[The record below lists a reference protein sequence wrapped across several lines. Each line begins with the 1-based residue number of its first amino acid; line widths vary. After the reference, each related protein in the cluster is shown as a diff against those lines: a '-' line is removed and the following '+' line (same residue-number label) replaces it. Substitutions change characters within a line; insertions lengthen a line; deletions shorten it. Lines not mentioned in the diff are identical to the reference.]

1 MKSITSQRTLSL
13 GLPVAMFA
21 VATFFY
27 LYEFLLRVSP
37 NVLEQELFSAF
48 KMDASEFGFF
58 SSCYLWAY
66 APLQLPVGAL
76 TDKYGPRRLLTFAI
90 LLCAISTLA
99 LSYTTNF
106 AIGCVTR
113 ALIGA
118 GSAFAFISCLKI
130 VNIWFEP
137 RFFPFMTGLTLT
149 IGTLGAAVGG
159 TPLSYALDYVT
170 WRELLIYIGAAGLF
184 LAVLAWVLIRDHN
197 PFHPEFELQTK
208 DSPGFW
214 HCVKVV
220 ASLPQSWI
228 VGIYAFFITAPTDAF
243 GGTWGIK
250 YLVDVHGISRHAAS
264 VAAVTMTFVG
274 MAIGSPLVGW
284 IAEKFNNRKWP
295 MAISSVIACLTLTLI
310 IYLPRLN
317 EYSASVLFFI
327 FGASGTYVLAFVMTK
342 RFTQSK
348 YVATAVGFVNMI
360 SIFGSASLTY
370 MIGWL
375 LDLVYSG
382 VLGPDGEPFYTPGDY
397 RISLIMLPL
406 FYAISAFLV
415 VPFIRDKK

>member
-1 MKSITSQRTLSL
+1 MTDRRSNFIA
-13 GLPVAMFA
+13 LPIAMFA

-37 NVLEQELFSAF
+37 NVLERELFFAF
-48 KMDASEFGFF
+48 KMDASQFGFF

-90 LLCAISTLA
+90 FLCAVSTLA
-99 LSYTTNF
+99 LAFTNSF
-106 AIGCVTR
+106 AVGCITR
-113 ALIGA
+113 AFIGA
-118 GSAFAFISCLKI
+118 GSAFAFISCIKI

-137 RFFPFMTGLTLT
+137 RWFPFMTGLTLT

-170 WRELLIYIGAAGLF
+170 WRELLIYIGAVGIF
-184 LAVLAWVLIRDHN
+184 LAGFSWGLIRDHN
-197 PFHPEFELQTK
+197 PYHPEYEEQTK
-208 DSPGFW
+208 NAPGFW
-214 HCVKVV
+214 RCVVEIAK
-220 ASLPQSWI
+220 LPQSWI

-243 GGTWGIK
+243 GGAWGVK
-250 YLVDVHGISRHAAS
+250 YLVDVHGITRHAAS

-274 MAIGSPLVGW
+274 MALGSPLLGW
-284 IAEKFNNRKWP
+284 IAEKINNRKWP
-295 MAISSVIACLTLTLI
+295 MAISSVIACIALTLI
-310 IYLPRLN
+310 VYLPTLTAV
-317 EYSASVLFFI
+317 SASILFFI
-327 FGASGTYVLAFVMTK
+327 FGAAGTYVLAFVMTK
-342 RFTQSK
+342 RFTESK

-370 MIGWL
+370 LIGWM
-375 LDLVYSG
+375 LDTVYSG
-382 VLGPDGEPFYTPGDY
+382 ATTPLGEPIYTVKDY
-397 RISLIMLPL
+397 HISLVLLPL
-406 FYAISAFLV
+406 FYAISAFII

>member
-1 MKSITSQRTLSL
+1 MTNRHSVSI

-37 NVLEQELFSAF
+37 NILEHELFLAF
-48 KMDASEFGFF
+48 RMDASQFGFF

-90 LLCAISTLA
+90 LLCALSTIALA
-99 LSYTTNF
+99 YTDSF
-106 AIGCVTR
+106 AVGCITR
-113 ALIGA
+113 AFIGA
-118 GSAFAFISCLKI
+118 GSAFAFISCIKI

-137 RFFPFMTGLTLT
+137 RWFPFMTGLTLT

-170 WRELLIYIGAAGLF
+170 WRELLIYIGGVGI
-184 LAVLAWVLIRDHN
+184 VLGVFSWVLIRDHN
-197 PFHPEFELQTK
+197 PFHPEYEEQTK
-208 DSPGFW
+208 NTPGFW
-214 HCVKVV
+214 RCVAEV
-220 ASLPQSWI
+220 AKLPQSWV

-243 GGTWGIK
+243 GGAWGVK
-250 YLVDVHGISRHAAS
+250 YLVDVHGISRHMAS

-274 MAIGSPLVGW
+274 MAVGSPLLGW
-284 IAEKFNNRKWP
+284 IAEKINNRKLP
-295 MAISSVIACLTLTLI
+295 MTISSLVACLALTGI
-310 IYLPRLN
+310 IYLPHLN
-317 EYSASVLFFI
+317 GWVAAILFFV
-327 FGASGTYVLAFVMTK
+327 FGAAGTYVLAFVMTK
-342 RFTQSK
+342 QFAESK

-370 MIGWL
+370 MIGWI
-375 LDLVYSG
+375 LDAVYSG
-382 VLGPDGEPFYTPGDY
+382 ALSAQGEPLYTASDY
-397 RISLIMLPL
+397 RISLLMLPL
-406 FYAISAFLV
+406 FYAISAVMV

>member
-1 MKSITSQRTLSL
+1 MTDRRSISW

-37 NVLEQELFSAF
+37 NVLEQDLFMAF
-48 KMDASEFGFF
+48 KMDASQFGFF

-99 LSYTTNF
+99 LAYTQSF
-106 AIGCVTR
+106 AVGCITR
-113 ALIGA
+113 AFIGA
-118 GSAFAFISCLKI
+118 GSAFAFISCIKI

-137 RFFPFMTGLTLT
+137 RWFPFMTGLTLT

-159 TPLSYALDYVT
+159 TPLSYALDYLS
-170 WRELLIYIGAAGLF
+170 WRELMIYIAGVGIV
-184 LAVLAWVLIRDHN
+184 LAVFSWALIRDHN
-197 PFHPEFELQTK
+197 PLHPEYEEQTK
-208 DSPGFW
+208 NAPGFW
-214 HCVKVV
+214 KCVHEV
-220 ASLPQSWI
+220 ARLPQSWI

-243 GGTWGIK
+243 GGAWGVK
-250 YLVDVHGISRHAAS
+250 YLVDVHGISRHSAS

-274 MAIGSPLVGW
+274 MAIGSPLLGW
-284 IAEKFNNRKWP
+284 IAEKINNRKWP
-295 MAISSVIACLTLTLI
+295 MAISSMIACIALTLI
-310 IYLPRLN
+310 VYLPTLTDL
-317 EYSASVLFFI
+317 SAAILFFI
-327 FGASGTYVLAFVMTK
+327 FGAAGTYVLAFVMTK
-342 RFTQSK
+342 QFAESR

-370 MIGWL
+370 LIGWM
-375 LDLVYSG
+375 LDYVYSG
-382 VLGPDGEPFYTPGDY
+382 ATSAQGEPIYTVADY
-397 RISLIMLPL
+397 HISLVMLPL
-406 FYAISAFLV
+406 FYAISAFMI

>member
-1 MKSITSQRTLSL
+1 MTNRRSISF
-13 GLPVAMFA
+13 GLPIAMFA

-37 NVLEQELFSAF
+37 NVLEHDLFLAF
-48 KMDASEFGFF
+48 KMDASQFGFF

-90 LLCAISTLA
+90 LLCAISTFALA
-99 LSYTTNF
+99 YTDSF
-106 AIGCVTR
+106 AVGCITR
-113 ALIGA
+113 AFIGA
-118 GSAFAFISCLKI
+118 GSAFAFISCIKI

-137 RFFPFMTGLTLT
+137 RWFPFMTGLTLT

-170 WRELLIYIGAAGLF
+170 WRELLIYIGFVGI
-184 LAVLAWVLIRDHN
+184 VLAGFAWLLIRDHN
-197 PFHPEFELQTK
+197 PSHPEYEEQTK
-208 DSPGFW
+208 NAPGFW
-214 HCVKVV
+214 CCVYEV
-220 ASLPQSWI
+220 AKLPQSWI

-243 GGTWGIK
+243 GGAWGVK
-250 YLVDVHGISRHAAS
+250 YLVDVHGISRHVAS

-274 MAIGSPLVGW
+274 MAIGSPLLGW
-284 IAEKFNNRKWP
+284 IAEKMDNRKWP
-295 MAISSVIACLTLTLI
+295 MAISSIVACVALTFI
-310 IYLPRLN
+310 IYAPKLTG
-317 EYSASVLFFI
+317 YSAAILFFI
-327 FGASGTYVLAFVMTK
+327 FGAAGTYVLAFVMTR
-342 RFTQSK
+342 RFAESK

-370 MIGWL
+370 LIGWL
-375 LDLVYSG
+375 LDKVYSG
-382 VLGPDGEPFYTPGDY
+382 GISAQGEPLYSVGDY
-397 RISLIMLPL
+397 HISLFMLPL
-406 FYAISAFLV
+406 FYAISAFMI